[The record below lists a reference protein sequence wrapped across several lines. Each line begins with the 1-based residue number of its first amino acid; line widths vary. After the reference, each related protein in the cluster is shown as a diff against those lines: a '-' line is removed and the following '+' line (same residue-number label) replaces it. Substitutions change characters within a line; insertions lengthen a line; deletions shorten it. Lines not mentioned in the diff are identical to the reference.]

1 MIRIRKIKS
10 VDEFHACEDVQKA
23 VWNFED
29 REIIPVNELI
39 TIQRIGGAV
48 LGAFEP
54 ADKDRPERLVGFCF
68 GMPGRLDGRTFFSS
82 RMLAV
87 LPAQRGQDLGFK
99 LKLAQRDFALAE
111 GYDSVTWTFD
121 PLQSINAYFN
131 IEKLG
136 ARAHHYLVN
145 LYGHSTS
152 VLNRGLDTDRFLAH
166 WEVGSTRVTQRVKGK
181 TETPPLDTLFSGSGV
196 SAPQDVTLVNETYLD
211 DLGILVS
218 GPSKL
223 KFKSRYL
230 LVEIPPSIQVIQTA
244 CPQVAQQ
251 WRYKTREI
259 FQNAFKKRYQV
270 IGFVTGNAPTR
281 GGTVKAEVNRR
292 RSFYLLEKAGK

>member
-1 MIRIRKIKS
+1 MIRIRKIKTIA
-10 VDEFHACEDVQKA
+10 EFHACEDIQKA

-54 ADKDRPERLVGFCF
+54 AGKGAGDRLIGFCF
-68 GMPGRLDGRTFFSS
+68 GMPGRLDGKTFLSS

-87 LPAQRGQDLGFK
+87 LPAYRGMDVGFR
-99 LKLAQRDFALAE
+99 LKKAQREFALDH
-111 GYDSVTWTFD
+111 GYDLVTWTFD
-121 PLQSINAYFN
+121 PLQSVNAHFN

-136 ARAHHYLVN
+136 AVTHDYLVN
-145 LYGHSTS
+145 VYGHSTS
-152 VLNRGLDTDRFLAH
+152 ILNRGLDTDRFLAYWH
-166 WEVGSTRVTQRVKGK
+166 VKTARVEDHLRSKS
-181 TETPPLDTLFSGSGV
+181 ETPALDSLFGGSGV
-196 SAPQDVTLVNETYLD
+196 GHPEDVAQVNETFLD

-218 GPSKL
+218 GPAKL
-223 KFKSRYL
+223 KFATRWL

-244 CPQVAQQ
+244 HLPVAQQ

-259 FQNAFKKRYQV
+259 FLAAFKKRYTV
-270 IGFVTGNAPTR
+270 TGFITGNAPAR
-281 GGTVKAEVNRR
+281 GGTLNAEVSRR
-292 RSFYLLEKAGK
+292 RSFYLLERTK